1 MPPTT
6 TSALLFLSLAHLA
19 LPQVSSAS
27 LSGVVMD
34 ESKGVLPGATIS
46 AMERA
51 SGRQYVATAD
61 ERGEYRLVNVVPG
74 TYKIRVQLSGFATA
88 ELPELVLLVGQNAN
102 AAFTL
107 RVATLAESVTVSSQ
121 APLVDTQNAQVAGN
135 VDRHQ
140 IDPLQLPGRHG
151 RTVRM

>member
-1 MPPTT
+1 MISHRMTRTT
-6 TSALLFLSLAHLA
+6 TSALLFLALAHHALA
-19 LPQVSSAS
+19 QVSSAS

-74 TYKIRVQLSGFATA
+74 TYKIRVQLSGFATYRD
-88 ELPELVLLVGQNAN
+88 L
-102 AAFTL
+102 
-107 RVATLAESVTVSSQ
+107 ATV
-121 APLVDTQNAQVAGN
+121 P
-135 VDRHQ
+135 R
-140 IDPLQLPGRHG
+140 IYG
-151 RTVRM
+151 RTVTNRSGTSKG